1 MFRLLKYIAIVL
13 VIIGCFFW
21 LDRQGAVSKFA
32 DSVKA
37 FFKEIVTAP
46 KLDPSS
52 IFKDLNT
59 KNTLD
64 DLGTISTSTIK
75 KTINEVKSDTANK
88 DTLSIAGIIKYT
100 NIERVKIGLKPLTFQ
115 KQLGH
120 SATLKADDM
129 FARQYFD
136 HVSPQGISAS
146 DLVKDAGYNFELI
159 GENLALGNFGTDQKL
174 VAAWMNSPKHK
185 ANILNPKFTEIGVS
199 ASKGTYKGE
208 KQWIFV
214 QHFGRP
220 VPNCPKADIVLKEKV
235 DSEKAVLGREG
246 ALLKQLASDIESAPE
261 KVSPAQLELYN
272 SRVATYNNRLTAW
285 KESATLYNAQVTQYN
300 TCLNASR

>member
-1 MFRLLKYIAIVL
+1 M
-13 VIIGCFFW
+13 GGFFW
-21 LDRQGAVSKFA
+21 LDRQGWHVGAHIKS
-32 DSVKA
+32 
-37 FFKEIVTAP
+37 FFNEIVTAP
-46 KLDPSS
+46 KLDPRS

-59 KNTLD
+59 KNNLD
-64 DLGTISTSTIK
+64 IATTTATSTKKVASNEIK
-75 KTINEVKSDTANK
+75 GETTAK
-88 DTLSIAGIIKYT
+88 ESLSIAGIIKYT

-115 KQLGH
+115 KQLGY

-146 DLVKDAGYNFELI
+146 DLIKDAGYNFELI

-174 VAAWMNSPKHK
+174 VTAWMNSPKHR
-185 ANILNPKFTEIGVS
+185 ANILNPKFTEIGIS
-199 ASKGTYKGE
+199 ASNGTYKGD

-220 VPNCPKADIVLKEKV
+220 VPDCPKADAVLKEKV
-235 DSEKAVLGREG
+235 DTERASLGRENIV
-246 ALLKQLASDIESAPE
+246 LKQMASDIEADPQ

-272 SRVATYNNRLTAW
+272 SRVATYNNQLTAW
-285 KESATLYNAQVTQYN
+285 KESATLYNTQVTQYN
-300 TCLNASR
+300 VCLNANK

>member
-13 VIIGCFFW
+13 VVIGCFFW
-21 LDRQGAVSKFA
+21 LDRQGSFSKFIE
-32 DSVKA
+32 
-37 FFKEIVTAP
+37 EIVTAP
-46 KLDPSS
+46 KLDPRS

-59 KNTLD
+59 KNSLD
-64 DLGTISTSTIK
+64 NLATTTSTSTRK
-75 KTINEVKSDTANK
+75 KPVNEVKSDTTNK
-88 DTLSIAGIIKYT
+88 DALSIAGIIKYT

-129 FARQYFD
+129 FARQYFE

-174 VAAWMNSPKHK
+174 VTAWMNSPKHK

-199 ASKGTYKGE
+199 ASKGTYKGDT
-208 KQWIFV
+208 QWIFV

-220 VPNCPKADIVLKEKV
+220 VPNCPKADATLKEKI
-235 DSEKAVLGREG
+235 DSERIVLGRED
-246 ALLKQLASDIESAPE
+246 ALLKQLASDIEADPQ
-261 KVSPAQLELYN
+261 KVDSSQLELYN

-300 TCLNASR
+300 ACLSASR